1 MLLFLQWNLQLKLSV
16 YLILRIFNTPR
27 RSKDSLQ
34 SCLSDP
40 LCEKGCVCGLLV
52 VCLFCLFVV
61 CLFCLFCLYSRLP
74 PHSCYQTH
82 TLTYTFHFVVFLI
95 PLVSLSSFVPPSF
108 PFFSF
113 FEFLRSKECPTTT
126 TTTTTGCLHLWPS
139 SAFLFFFFALFLT
152 PVLILMVFGA
162 TTSVA

>member
-52 VCLFCLFVV
+52 VCLFCLF
-61 CLFCLFCLYSRLP
+61 CLYSRLP
-74 PHSCYQTH
+74 PHSCCQTH
-82 TLTYTFHFVVFLI
+82 TLTNTFHFCCVLN
-95 PLVSLSSFVPPSF
+95 SSCESFIFRFSFFSF
-108 PFFSF
+108 PFLSF
-113 FEFLRSKECPTTT
+113 LSLNSSVQKNVQPPPPRPPAAFTSDPPQPFCSSSLLSSS
-126 TTTTTGCLHLWPS
+126 HLCWY
-139 SAFLFFFFALFLT
+139 
-152 PVLILMVFGA
+152 
-162 TTSVA
+162 